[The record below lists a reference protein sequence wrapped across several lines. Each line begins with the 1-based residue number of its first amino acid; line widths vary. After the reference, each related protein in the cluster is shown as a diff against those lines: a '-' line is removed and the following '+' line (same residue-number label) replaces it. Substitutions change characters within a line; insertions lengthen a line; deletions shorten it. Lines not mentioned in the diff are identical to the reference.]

1 MVRAA
6 RLRKTSQR
14 PTDGASASVSNGG
27 CPIRE
32 HAMNTLLSRLSPS
45 ITNMIR
51 MDHTHVLT
59 TFHQYQVDTS
69 PRIKKGLAD
78 TICVA
83 LEIHA
88 QLEEEIF
95 YPAMRS
101 IAGTEFVQKSVP
113 EHDQMRR
120 LITQLRN
127 LEPGHASYDE
137 AFFELMNT
145 VMHHVADEETLL
157 LPTAERVLAD
167 RLGELGAE
175 MTKRRLQLAAPR
187 SGEIAGSMARSV
199 GPRSLMLGAGAL
211 LACSYLVGR
220 PRVSRGEHGSRVAAR

>member
-1 MVRAA
+1 M
-6 RLRKTSQR
+6 
-14 PTDGASASVSNGG
+14 N
-27 CPIRE
+27 PIF
-32 HAMNTLLSRLSPS
+32 SRLSPS

-59 TFHQYQVDTS
+59 TFHQYQTDAS

-78 TICVA
+78 TVCVA
-83 LEIHA
+83 LEIHT

-95 YPAMRS
+95 YPAMRQ
-101 IAGTEFVQKSVP
+101 IADTEFLQKSVP
-113 EHDQMRR
+113 EHDQIRR

-127 LEPGHASYDE
+127 LEPGHPSYDE
-137 AFFELMNT
+137 TFFELMNA
-145 VMHHVADEETLL
+145 VMHHLADEETLL

-187 SGEIAGSMARSV
+187 TGEIASSMARSV

-211 LACSYLVGR
+211 LACSYLIGR
-220 PRVSRGEHGSRVAAR
+220 PHALRGKTAQHGASVAQR

>member
-1 MVRAA
+1 
-6 RLRKTSQR
+6 
-14 PTDGASASVSNGG
+14 
-27 CPIRE
+27 
-32 HAMNTLLSRLSPS
+32 MNHLLSRLSPS

-59 TFHQYQVDTS
+59 TFHQYEVDT
-69 PRIKKGLAD
+69 PLRVKKGLVD
-78 TICVA
+78 TVCVA

-95 YPAMRS
+95 YPALR
-101 IAGTEFVQKSVP
+101 AVADTEFLGKSVP

-127 LEPGHASYDE
+127 LEPAHATYDE
-137 AFFELMNT
+137 TFFELMNN

-167 RLGELGAE
+167 RLGELGAR

-187 SGEIAGSMARSV
+187 SGEIAGGMARSV
-199 GPRSLMLGAGAL
+199 GAGGLVMGAGAL
-211 LACSYLVGR
+211 LACSYLLSR
-220 PRVSRGEHGSRVAAR
+220 PRLRGPAAAQRTGTVAKP

>member
-1 MVRAA
+1 
-6 RLRKTSQR
+6 
-14 PTDGASASVSNGG
+14 
-27 CPIRE
+27 
-32 HAMNTLLSRLSPS
+32 MNQLLSRFSPS

-59 TFHQYQVDTS
+59 TFHQYEVDT
-69 PRIKKGLAD
+69 PLRVKKGLVD
-78 TICVA
+78 TVCVA
-83 LEIHA
+83 LEIHS

-95 YPAMRS
+95 YPALR
-101 IAGTEFVQKSVP
+101 AVADTEFLGKSVP

-127 LEPGHASYDE
+127 LEPAHATYDE
-137 AFFELMNT
+137 TFFELMNN

-157 LPTAERVLAD
+157 LPAAERVLAD
-167 RLGELGAE
+167 RLGELGAQ

-199 GPRSLMLGAGAL
+199 GTGGLVMGAGAL
-211 LACSYLVGR
+211 LACSYLLSR
-220 PRVSRGEHGSRVAAR
+220 PRGLRGKVAARPGSVAQR

>member
-1 MVRAA
+1 M
-6 RLRKTSQR
+6 TSQR
-14 PTDGASASVSNGG
+14 PTDARPTSLSNKQ
-27 CPIRE
+27 PVHQE
-32 HAMNTLLSRLSPS
+32 EAMNQLLSRLSPS
-45 ITNMIR
+45 VTNMIR

-59 TFHQYQVDTS
+59 TFHQYDVDTP
-69 PRIKKGLAD
+69 PRVKKGLAD
-78 TICVA
+78 SICVA

-95 YPAMRS
+95 YPALRA
-101 IAGTEFVQKSVP
+101 IADTEFVRKSVP

-127 LEPGHASYDE
+127 LEPGQASYDE
-137 AFFELMNT
+137 TFFELMNN

-167 RLGELGAE
+167 RLGELGGQ

-187 SGEIAGSMARSV
+187 TGEIAGGMARSV
-199 GPRSLMLGAGAL
+199 GTGTLVAGAGAL
-211 LACSYLVGR
+211 LACSYLLSR
-220 PRVSRGEHGSRVAAR
+220 PRGWRRSMTQRTTGTFR